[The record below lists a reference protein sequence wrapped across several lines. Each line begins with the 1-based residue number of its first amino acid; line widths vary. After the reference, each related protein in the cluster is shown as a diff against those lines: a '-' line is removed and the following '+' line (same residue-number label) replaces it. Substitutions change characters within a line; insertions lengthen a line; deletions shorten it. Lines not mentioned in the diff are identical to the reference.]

1 MNILTQ
7 IIGWTEEHQKKLAS
21 AAQETYQQIG
31 QDLANIRQEMGE
43 RKRNCASQDEII
55 ECVLDADR
63 ILTIG
68 HLDKEVYELFKT
80 FSYKT
85 QIQLM
90 KKIFGYRWYE

>member
-7 IIGWTEEHQKKLAS
+7 EHQKKLAS

-43 RKRNCASQDEII
+43 KNCASQAEII

-63 ILTIG
+63 IITIG
-68 HLDKEVYELFKT
+68 KLDKDVYELFKT

-85 QIQLM
+85 QIKLM
-90 KKIFGYRWYE
+90 KKIFKYKWYE